1 MYNVVLI
8 SSLQQKL
15 LSYMFMCMLT
25 KSLQSCLTLCNP
37 MDCSPPGSSIHG
49 MFQARIPKQV
59 AILLSR
65 RSSQPKD

>member
-1 MYNVVLI
+1 MYNVVLT

-37 MDCSPPGSSIHG
+37 MDCSPLSSSVCG
-49 MFQARIPKQV
+49 
-59 AILLSR
+59 IL
-65 RSSQPKD
+65 